1 MTMNMKHKENME
13 KLHARLLT
21 LKANEAMV
29 ITLAWLQQ
37 FERMADT
44 HTTNI
49 RGCKYSPA
57 IYIHTPALPA
67 HVSLFEFTC
76 VHTAVA
82 HLHVCANLFV

>member
-57 IYIHTPALPA
+57 IYIHTPRHTYTHTCAVQKLPWKRI
-67 HVSLFEFTC
+67 VFLI
-76 VHTAVA
+76 V
-82 HLHVCANLFV
+82 